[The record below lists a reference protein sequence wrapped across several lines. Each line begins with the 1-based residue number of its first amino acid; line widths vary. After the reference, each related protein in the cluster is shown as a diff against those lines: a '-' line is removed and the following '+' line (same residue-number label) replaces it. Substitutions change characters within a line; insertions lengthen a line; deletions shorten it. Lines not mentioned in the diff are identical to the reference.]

1 MLADFNGA
9 SGGQEDVTQGERI
22 MERNPEGQNGEQDGE
37 DQDEAPPQPYI
48 RGIQV
53 GTDDAYR
60 NVHIDFS

>member
-53 GTDDAYR
+53 GTN
-60 NVHIDFS
+60 NV